1 MMKKIGRLLTFVLA
15 VLTFSVMAVAVG
27 CNYFGDASSAGSSNT
42 GSFVEDSSKED
53 SSVEENSGQ
62 NSSDEAPTTRYTVI
76 FVVDGGTAPVAQTV
90 NEGEK
95 ATRPEDPV
103 KVATSHTTEY
113 TFVGWFTKDG
123 ETETEWNFF
132 ENEVTE
138 DVTLYAKFIE
148 EQVATPNY
156 GKN

>member
-1 MMKKIGRLLTFVLA
+1 MICVLA
-15 VLTFSVMAVAVG
+15 VLTCFVMSVAVG
-27 CNYFGDASSAGSSNT
+27 CNESGNGSSVEGSNT
-42 GSFVEDSSKED
+42 GSSVEDSSKGDGSDEED
-53 SSVEENSGQ
+53 SSNQSSGSEDSKTQ
-62 NSSDEAPTTRYTVI
+62 YTVT
-76 FVVDGGTAPVAQTV
+76 FVVEGGTAPAVQTV

-95 ATRPEDPV
+95 ATRPEDPI
-103 KVATSHTTEY
+103 KEATSHTTEY

-132 ENEVTE
+132 NNTVTE

-148 EQVATPNY
+148 KQVATPNY